1 MKILKIVH
9 MKKVSKKKKDCSDV
23 LYTVLEQQNF
33 HL

>member
-1 MKILKIVH
+1 MVH
-9 MKKVSKKKKDCSDV
+9 FKKVSLKKNDYSDV